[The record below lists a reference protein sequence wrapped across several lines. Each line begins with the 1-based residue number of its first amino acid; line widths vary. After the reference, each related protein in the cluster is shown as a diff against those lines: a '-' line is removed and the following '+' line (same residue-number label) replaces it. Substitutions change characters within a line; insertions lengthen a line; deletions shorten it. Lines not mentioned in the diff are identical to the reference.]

1 MLQKLLRKRFYKHVF
16 DGIKIEPKKLAPKQL
31 KLNQSDAKAPIGL
44 EIIWLFFNY
53 LILIFWAIIILFP
66 IVSLILAAF
75 NVNNPRII
83 SITPFKFG
91 FDNFAYL
98 FNSPRSLFG
107 RWYLNT
113 IIIATLTMIISTV
126 AVALNGYAY
135 SRFKF
140 AGSRHSLTVIMMLQM
155 IPATTALI
163 SLYLLVRMGNN
174 IGIPSIFMLV
184 LIYSGGSIAG
194 NTFMLKSYLDTISS
208 ELDDSGKV
216 DGCSNWGLFFKI
228 LVPVIRPALIMV
240 ALWSFLTPFT
250 DVILPKFV
258 LIENSEKT
266 LAVGLDIF
274 INADPKQVNAGA
286 YAAGSILASLP
297 AFTLF
302 MYLQRYIVGGLS
314 DGAVKG

>member
-1 MLQKLLRKRFYKHVF
+1 MFDKLLRKRFYKHSF
-16 DGIKIEPKKLAPKQL
+16 DSIKVDKKRLEPKRL
-31 KLNQSDAKAPIGL
+31 KLNSSDAKDPTVA

-53 LILIFWAIIILFP
+53 IILIFWAIIILFP
-66 IVSLILAAF
+66 IVSLVLAAF
-75 NVNNPRII
+75 NVQNPRIVA
-83 SITPFKFG
+83 ITPFQFG
-91 FDNFAYL
+91 LDNFNYL
-98 FNSPRSLFG
+98 FTSSRSLFG

-113 IIIATLTMIISTV
+113 IIIAGLTMLISTI

-140 AGSRHSLTVIMMLQM
+140 AGSKHSLTIIMMLQL

-163 SLYLLVRMGNN
+163 SLYMLVKMGEN

-184 LIYSGGSIAG
+184 FIYSGGSIAG
-194 NTFMLKSYLDTISS
+194 NTFMLKSYLDTVSS

-258 LIENSEKT
+258 LQRNDEKT
-266 LAVGLDIF
+266 LAVGLDTF
-274 INADPKQVNAGA
+274 LNADPKQVNAGA
-286 YAAGSILASLP
+286 YAAGSLLASLP
-297 AFTLF
+297 AFCLF
-302 MYLQRYIVGGLS
+302 MYLQKYIVGGLS
-314 DGAVKG
+314 EGAVKG

>member
-1 MLQKLLRKRFYKHVF
+1 MIKKFLRNRFYQHIFDKIKVSEQKLSPKR
-16 DGIKIEPKKLAPKQL
+16 L
-31 KLNQSDAKAPIGL
+31 KFNESDTKPPTTL

-53 LILIFWAIIILFP
+53 LILIFWSIIILFP
-66 IVSLILAAF
+66 IVSLVLAAF
-75 NVNNPRII
+75 NVTNPRII
-83 SITPFKFG
+83 SITPFNFG
-91 FDNFAYL
+91 LDNFKYL
-98 FNSPRSLFG
+98 FENERSLFG

-113 IIIATLTMIISTV
+113 IIIAGLTMIISTV

-140 AGSRHSLTVIMMLQM
+140 AGSKHSLTIIMMLQM

-184 LIYSGGSIAG
+184 LIYSGGSVAG
-194 NTFMLKSYLDTISS
+194 NTFMLKSYLDTVSP

-216 DGCSNWGLFFKI
+216 DGCTNWGLFFKI

-258 LIENSEKT
+258 LVNNDEKT

-274 INADPKQVNAGA
+274 INAEPKHVNAGA
-286 YAAGSILASLP
+286 YAAGSLLASIP
-297 AFTLF
+297 AFALF